1 MEINLLEIT
10 IDKLLEKFGAGKH
23 KPGSGS
29 AAALHGMLSSKLL
42 ITVISLTNVPKRQKK
57 YEKVLPTLLEMD
69 AKIQERIF
77 PELTRLFQEDAVQ
90 FDKAITARIERD
102 DEKDVI
108 TRNLLGKKALAELK
122 ISIDIP
128 IEITKLCIELAEISD
143 YVFDNAFQGA
153 RGDSQVALSGA
164 VAGIAG
170 CLSIIQLNLLSFGS
184 DEYPWTSKILIETR
198 KLKSKFVK
206 LNTIAGSKIELLEN
220 EVFEISNFHR
230 EVDQLL
236 NNLKAKSKLTD
247 KDIENAASGLQNLL
261 WTHKEVIWL
270 NSVPDHP
277 AKVLKTNLAFKKA
290 LGYNFVS
297 VEKLEII
304 DDGHGKFE
312 TAGIINQKD
321 KIVLISDNFDKNT
334 QNFTAAHELGHA
346 LLHKQTVLHRD
357 RPINGMSKNI
367 KRNFTEREAD
377 KFATYF
383 LMPSKLVKKE
393 FYEMFSTDK
402 FIIDELTSFNLI
414 KDSPSKL
421 RNDCKN
427 LRGLAIKLASSER
440 YDNQSFVSIASLF
453 NVSTI
458 AMAIRL
464 EELNLIDF

>member
-1 MEINLLEIT
+1 MEISLLETT

-29 AAALHGMLSSKLL
+29 AAALQGMLSSKLL
-42 ITVISLTNVPKRQKK
+42 TTVISLTNVPKRQKK

-90 FDKAITARIERD
+90 FDKAIIARKERD

-108 TRNLLGKKALAELK
+108 KSNLLGKKALAELK
-122 ISIDIP
+122 FSIDIP
-128 IEITKLCIELAEISD
+128 IEITKLSIELAEMSD

-164 VAGIAG
+164 VAGVAG

-184 DEYPWTSKILIETR
+184 DEYIWTSKILIETK
-198 KLKSKFVK
+198 KLKLKFIK
-206 LNTIAGSKIELLEN
+206 LNKIAGSKLELLEN
-220 EVFEISNFHR
+220 EVFEISNLYR

-236 NNLKAKSKLTD
+236 VNLQAKSKLSD
-247 KDIENAASGLQNLL
+247 KDIESAASRFQNLL
-261 WTHKEVIWL
+261 WTHKKVIWL
-270 NSVPDHP
+270 NKVPDHP
-277 AKVLKTNLAFKKA
+277 AKVLKPNLAFKKA
-290 LGYNFVS
+290 LAYNYVL
-297 VEKLEII
+297 VEMLEVI
-304 DDGHGKFE
+304 DEGNGSFE
-312 TAGIINQKD
+312 TAGIIDQKD
-321 KIVLISDNFDKNT
+321 KIVHISNNFDKNT

-357 RPINGMSKNI
+357 RPINGINKNV
-367 KRNFTEREAD
+367 KRNFTERQAD

-393 FYEMFSTDK
+393 FYEMFSTAK
-402 FIIDELTSFNLI
+402 FIIDEQTSFNLTN
-414 KDSPSKL
+414 DSPNKL
-421 RNDCKN
+421 RNECKN

-440 YDNQSFVSIASLF
+440 YDNQSFVSIANLF
-453 NVSTI
+453 NVSSI

-464 EELNLIDF
+464 EELNLIEF